1 MTVKEINYEYRMPK
15 LIVNLLTT
23 LMFAAFTAYQVYLY
37 FEIEEQRLGRLFGIG
52 IFVCLFLASAFSLIR
67 FDWARVI
74 FRVLLIA
81 GLIAYFLL
89 KLLSINTIFSK
100 LDFSNIPS
108 VLNCAIFIFA
118 ELALLILVVYYLALR
133 PNIYLRVKRKPTVIL
148 MSVVIALFVSCLVM
162 ECILI
167 LGFGMNIELKLRYTL
182 ISRFFYCFAFVGLAV
197 GFMIPV
203 SLPGNMIKE
212 IEDKKMQEFAPGE
225 VDDDFIF

>member
-1 MTVKEINYEYRMPK
+1 MKEINYEYRMPK

-37 FEIEEQRLGRLFGIG
+37 FEIEEQRVGRLFGIG
-52 IFVCLFLASAFSLIR
+52 IFVCLFLASALSLIR

-74 FRVLLIA
+74 LRVLLIA

-100 LDFSNIPS
+100 LDFSDIPS
-108 VLNCAIFIFA
+108 VLNCAIFIFV
-118 ELALLILVVYYLALR
+118 ELALLILAVYYLILR
-133 PNIYLRVKRKPTVIL
+133 PNIYFRVKRKPVVIL
-148 MSVVIALFVSCLVM
+148 MSVVIVLFVSCLVM
-162 ECILI
+162 ECVLM
-167 LGFGMNIELKLRYTL
+167 LKYGLNIELRLRYTL

-197 GFMIPV
+197 GFMFPV
-203 SLPGNMIKE
+203 PLPGNMIKE
-212 IEDKKMQEFAPGE
+212 IEDEEMRELTPGE